1 MYTEE
6 HLINNDSDINLNILL
21 KMGVDISKYK
31 GKNTN
36 KKLRTIILLNQ
47 EKSNKEFCIQ
57 SYNNFFD
64 NNIILGKVQRVLTT
78 LDDLIETVNELED
91 KIGKDTHAVLL
102 YGKEYK
108 TFSTSLI
115 AYAYADSLRTT
126 HPNWDIKVEPTKPK
140 ENDNT

>member
-36 KKLRTIILLNQ
+36 KKLRTVILLNQ
-47 EKSNKEFCIQ
+47 EKSNKELCIQ
-57 SYNNFFD
+57 SYNTFFD
-64 NNIILGKVQRVLTT
+64 NNIIQGKVQRVLTT

-91 KIGKDTHAVLL
+91 KIGNDTHAVLL

-115 AYAYADSLRTT
+115 ASAYADSLRTT
-126 HPNWDIKVEPTKPK
+126 HPNWDIKVEPINKK
-140 ENDNT
+140 QE